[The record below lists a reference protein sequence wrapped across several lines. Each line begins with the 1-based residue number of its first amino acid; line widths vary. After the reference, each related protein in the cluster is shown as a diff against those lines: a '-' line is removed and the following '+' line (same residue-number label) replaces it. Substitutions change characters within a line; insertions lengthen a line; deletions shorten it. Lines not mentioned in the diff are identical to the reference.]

1 MEGNGNGRHPALT
14 RETAWLGTLTS
25 EFPTIKV
32 RLGGE
37 PEIGVPTIPALGV
50 KDWDSPSFNFYE
62 FDTRMNA
69 LAETAT
75 GAFALT
81 IAGNGQ
87 RLPRAAIEVLT
98 RCQRLMGR
106 RNEASRIPLF
116 KKVLE
121 RHRALHDLAKPLVRA
136 DYDHALDTWQWMLR
150 LNPRAGLVPQLAAL
164 FHDVERLV
172 SEADVRLEHLAACYH
187 SFKDDHALL
196 GGRMAEEL
204 LATVGIGA
212 EMRWRVGRLIV
223 HHEQPPED
231 PDDPNAED
239 LQFLNEADALSF
251 FSLNSPGYL
260 AYYGPEQTRRKVH
273 YTLRRLRPAALKW
286 LRKLRLP
293 PEVKAVVA
301 EWTAAS
307 KAPAAARGAA
317 GGPWQGKSA

>member
-1 MEGNGNGRHPALT
+1 M
-14 RETAWLGTLTS
+14 GTLSS

-37 PEIGVPTIPALGV
+37 PEIGVPTIPTLRV
-50 KDWDSPSFNFYE
+50 KDWDSPSFNFYQ
-62 FDTRMNA
+62 FDTRINA
-69 LAETAT
+69 LAEKAE

-81 IAGNGQ
+81 IAGNSQ
-87 RLPRAAIEVLT
+87 ELPRAALEVLT

-116 KKVLE
+116 AGVLG
-121 RHRALHDLAKPLVRA
+121 RHRALHDLSKPLVRA
-136 DYDHALDTWQWMLR
+136 DYDHALDTWQWLLR

-172 SEADVRLEHLAACYH
+172 SEADVRIEHLAPCYH
-187 SFKDDHALL
+187 SFKDNHALL
-196 GGRMAEEL
+196 GARMAEEL
-204 LATVGIGA
+204 LAQAGIGA
-212 EMRWRVGRLIV
+212 EMRWRVGRLIA

-260 AYYGPEQTRRKVH
+260 AYYGPEQTRRKVV
-273 YTLRRLRPAALKW
+273 YTLRRLRPAARKW

-301 EWTAAS
+301 ESTAVS
-307 KAPAAARGAA
+307 KAPAVARGAA
-317 GGPWQGKSA
+317 VGPWQGKSA